1 VASTSRA
8 LFDVDRTGGKSFTR
22 KLTERG
28 MGKMYQDAPFAVFD
42 TMGLERESMTKVI
55 NHDLVWLVDGR
66 VRTTCEMKWLGRAG
80 RSWDGGCYQPWNEP
94 PEQRRALHA
103 LLFVTRF
110 FPTDSEDFSLIK
122 HFIQDLRRMLHEKQR
137 ELVVAVTHLEGC
149 DKTLTAEAC
158 RREYE
163 RLLGI
168 GLGNVVVLSAT
179 HRVPPYAMK
188 AWPGLDGSIVDEQSA
203 TDGVYLE
210 PDALVQ
216 LTTTLQTAC
225 CKAYEQQLNFNDE
238 AAALA
243 ASESST
249 RWIFNYYI
257 AKYIVL
263 AIVDWCCWHWRH
275 TSPGRFA
282 TIYLVVEVIVNGCM
296 NYSLGSASVVLFL
309 IVIIQF
315 WGAAAVLHLLRSF
328 LRICWSWVREHCWSQ
343 RDLQQCCIC
352 YDVFPVSAGLR
363 CESIAGHFICAD
375 CAPREVQRILEAIQE
390 AEPLARHRAQGGY
403 IVCVQQDCGAQ
414 YAEPALAR
422 VLPDALC
429 RRYRAAQNAVV
440 EQRLFEELQQGF
452 QEQIEA
458 ERREFENANNVV
470 RQGAA
475 ATAEFLRRQYPNA
488 VQCPRCHAGPVIPEN
503 CYNLQ
508 THHGESSSS
517 GRGRISNACP
527 GCGFFSRERGDW
539 VRWDGHMRG
548 AL

>member
-1 VASTSRA
+1 MRQGPVLLPRDVAADADPVVCDGQVEDQAARCIPEVAPDLQVAVPLACACCNAVLFATVQSQYPARGGAPGQTLHQLPVFVARPPSVSEPEPSLTS
-8 LFDVDRTGGKSFTR
+8 L
-22 KLTERG
+22 
-28 MGKMYQDAPFAVFD
+28 
-42 TMGLERESMTKVI
+42 
-55 NHDLVWLVDGR
+55 
-66 VRTTCEMKWLGRAG
+66 
-80 RSWDGGCYQPWNEP
+80 
-94 PEQRRALHA
+94 QRR
-103 LLFVTRF
+103 
-110 FPTDSEDFSLIK
+110 
-122 HFIQDLRRMLHEKQR
+122 
-137 ELVVAVTHLEGC
+137 
-149 DKTLTAEAC
+149 
-158 RREYE
+158 
-163 RLLGI
+163 
-168 GLGNVVVLSAT
+168 
-179 HRVPPYAMK
+179 
-188 AWPGLDGSIVDEQSA
+188 EQ
-203 TDGVYLE
+203 E
-210 PDALVQ
+210 
-216 LTTTLQTAC
+216 
-225 CKAYEQQLNFNDE
+225 EQQ
-238 AAALA
+238 
-243 ASESST
+243 
-249 RWIFNYYI
+249 R
-257 AKYIVL
+257 
-263 AIVDWCCWHWRH
+263 
-275 TSPGRFA
+275 
-282 TIYLVVEVIVNGCM
+282 
-296 NYSLGSASVVLFL
+296 
-309 IVIIQF
+309 
-315 WGAAAVLHLLRSF
+315 
-328 LRICWSWVREHCWSQ
+328 
-343 RDLQQCCIC
+343 CCIS

-527 GCGFFSRERGDW
+527 GCGFFSRDHSDW
-539 VRWDGHMRG
+539 VSWDGHMRG